1 MNHSKPEE
9 NDESVYWPKTE
20 CSGDL
25 EYDSNE
31 WVRQHR
37 QRTNHQPASLKNV
50 KFSAEGPDAGQN
62 SKDTGYGSQPSD
74 IMGINHLEAPSTLV
88 SGCGNM
94 NHFNP
99 VMPTEFR
106 EGGPQQYPDHHHMAY
121 YAPSPQPMRQQ
132 CPVDS
137 RNPNPYGSQYCV
149 QSPLQQLPN
158 YGSYQPQNPQI
169 HMDAQN
175 NAYRNVDA
183 RPPVNMDPQLRTS
196 NLPTEQRKVF
206 ITYSMDAAPEVI
218 NLARLLCHN
227 GFQTAIDIFEG
238 SLRGM
243 DIIKW
248 MERYLSD
255 MSIMI
260 IIAISPKYM
269 QDVEGGN
276 ASMIRDDHGL
286 HTKYIHRMMQ
296 VEFIN
301 QGSMNFRFIPV
312 LFPNATAEHVPY
324 WLRNTTIY
332 RWPEHIQ
339 NIFLRLL
346 REEEYVSP
354 PIGQLPVLRVVPISR

>member
-37 QRTNHQPASLKNV
+37 QRTNHQPANLKNV

-175 NAYRNVDA
+175 NAYRNVDD

-206 ITYSMDAAPEVI
+206 ITYSMDAASEVI

-255 MSIMI
+255 
-260 IIAISPKYM
+260 
-269 QDVEGGN
+269 
-276 ASMIRDDHGL
+276 
-286 HTKYIHRMMQ
+286 MQ